1 MYLHHSPLLS
11 TCTLTTQA
19 RAHFVCRDNVFIIH
33 WIIHCKRWRKSGGGA
48 VLRDTVGHVETWFT
62 ACTARRWKKSTF
74 RDTDSGYLCRTFRLD
89 TLDAFTSSEPRF
101 KNGWFRR
108 SNTVNIEISSWIN
121 AIKFVSVLLYL
132 SNWKKKNWRALES
145 GRLPKG
151 PTYDKFNRVSFFL
164 FFFFETITSCLARYL
179 ILIPVN
185 ARAVTKHTIFLFVPT
200 WFFRD
205 SRRTFVKSGCVPFYA
220 KRKRYTT

>member
-74 RDTDSGYLCRTFRLD
+74 RDTDTSGYLCRTFRLD
-89 TLDAFTSSEPRF
+89 ALDAFTSSEPRF

-108 SNTVNIEISSWIN
+108 SNTVNIEISSWIS

-132 SNWKKKNWRALES
+132 SNWKKKIGERSKAVVFRKNPRTTSLIE
-145 GRLPKG
+145 
-151 PTYDKFNRVSFFL
+151 FL
-164 FFFFETITSCLARYL
+164 FFFF
-179 ILIPVN
+179 
-185 ARAVTKHTIFLFVPT
+185 
-200 WFFRD
+200 FFRND
-205 SRRTFVKSGCVPFYA
+205 HLMPRSIFNSILLTRAR
-220 KRKRYTT
+220 